1 MVTISILLTWAMR
14 FCLNSFLYLFFYNA
28 DNRLTYYRMSI
39 NHPLPILIPTL
50 IILVRWM
57 RVMEFSPGAV
67 LNTPE
72 LLNTPGLLWI
82 KRRSP
87 SPPSCPLLYANLVRD
102 PPPIID
108 WIIFLLLFHLS
119 FICVWHL
126 IYFLRFTYS
135 FNPLIWITS

>member
-1 MVTISILLTWAMR
+1 MGSAFAMVTISILLTWAMR
-14 FCLNSFLYLFFYNA
+14 FCLSSFLCLVFFNA

-57 RVMEFSPGAV
+57 RVMEFSPGVV

-87 SPPSCPLLYANLVRD
+87 SPPSCLLLFTNLVRD
-102 PPPIID
+102 PSPLSSTGLFFYCYF
-108 WIIFLLLFHLS
+108 IFLSSAFG
-119 FICVWHL
+119 
-126 IYFLRFTYS
+126 T
-135 FNPLIWITS
+135 